1 MALTSSVYKFGEFE
15 LDCSRYELR
24 RSGRALK
31 LERIPMDLL
40 ILLLERDGQV
50 VSRQEIVER
59 LWGKDVFVDTEHGIN
74 TAIRKIRTALGEKIE
89 HPRFI
94 LTLSGKGY
102 RFVPETLNPN
112 GNGTAAAAEKVSP
125 PTEALNSPNP
135 EAIRTKTDER
145 LSSRWVGA
153 AIGLLLV
160 AGATVALNVT
170 GLHDRVFARN
180 QIGPIHS
187 IAVLPL
193 ANLSGDASQEY
204 FADGMTDELITAL
217 AKNRSLRVVSRTSAM
232 QYKGVRRPL
241 PNIARELGVDGIL
254 EGSVERSGN
263 RVHMTAQL
271 IYAPTDTHIWAESY
285 DRDLNGAL
293 SLPEELSQIVANEA
307 KVTSAPVRP
316 SRYINPEAHDTYL
329 RGRYFWFSHKYDRS
343 RECFEK
349 AIQLQPDYAAAWDGL
364 GDSYGASAVSGI
376 PPQDAQDAFAKQEA
390 FVRRALE
397 LDDSLPE
404 AHNSMAAFYL
414 FSAWDWHRAEAE
426 SLRAVEL
433 NPNYAEG
440 RLIHSLIL
448 YTLNRDDEGL
458 QERKRSAEIDP
469 FARPWALG
477 DAYLLHRQYDAAVNE
492 LRARAETEP
501 QDPEIQFSLS
511 EAYLFK
517 GMKNEAALH
526 QEQTF
531 LAEGDK
537 KSAEAVKRAF
547 ERGGIRGMGEWLLG
561 QDLEQAHKKYVSS
574 YTLAYDYARLER
586 KEDTLRAL
594 EDSYREHYPWLPLVQ
609 KEPVFD
615 FLHSEPRY
623 HDIVKKMGLPPAY

>member
-94 LTLSGKGY
+94 QTLSGKGY
-102 RFVPETLNPN
+102 RFVPETLNTN
-112 GNGTAAAAEKVSP
+112 RNGTAAAAEKVSL
-125 PTEALNSPNP
+125 PTEALNPPHP
-135 EAIRTKTDER
+135 EAIQTKTDELLR
-145 LSSRWVGA
+145 SRWVGA
-153 AIGLLLV
+153 AMGLLLV
-160 AGATVALNVT
+160 AAATVALNVT

-217 AKNRSLRVVSRTSAM
+217 AKNRSLRVVSRTSVM

-241 PNIARELGVDGIL
+241 PKIAQELGVDGIL

-271 IYAPTDTHIWAESY
+271 IYAATDTHIWAESY

-293 SLPEELSQIVANEA
+293 SLPDELAQMVVHEA
-307 KVTSAPVRP
+307 KVVSAPVRP
-316 SRYINPEAHDTYL
+316 PRYISPEAHDSYL
-329 RGRYFWFSHKYDRS
+329 HGRYLWFGSNYTRS
-343 RECFEK
+343 REYFEK
-349 AIQLQPDYAAAWDGL
+349 AIQLQPDYAAAWTGL
-364 GDSYGASAVSGI
+364 GDSYAASAVGGEI
-376 PPQDAQDAFAKQEA
+376 PPQEAFAKAEA
-390 FVRRALE
+390 SARKALA

-404 AHNSMAAFYL
+404 AHNSIAAFYL
-414 FSAWDWHRAEAE
+414 FNAWDWHRAESE
-426 SLRAVEL
+426 SARAVEL

-440 RLIHSLIL
+440 RHLHSYTL
-448 YTLNRDDEGL
+448 YALNRDDEAL
-458 QERKRSAEIDP
+458 QEQKRATEIDP

-477 DAYLLHRQYDAAVNE
+477 DAYVHHRQYDAAINE
-492 LRARAETEP
+492 LRARAEVQP
-501 QDPEIQFSLS
+501 QDPWVQFCLS
-511 EAYLFK
+511 DVYRFK

-526 QEQTF
+526 AKQSF
-531 LAEGDK
+531 LAWGDT
-537 KSAEAVKRAF
+537 KSAAAVRRAF
-547 ERGGIRGMGEWLLG
+547 ERGGVPAMDQWLLS
-561 QDLEQAHKKYVSS
+561 QDLDQARKKYVSPF
-574 YTLAYDYARLER
+574 TLAYDYARLER

-594 EDSYREHYPWLPLVQ
+594 EDSYRERSPSLLFIQ

-623 HDIVKKMGLPPAY
+623 RDIVKKMGLPPAY